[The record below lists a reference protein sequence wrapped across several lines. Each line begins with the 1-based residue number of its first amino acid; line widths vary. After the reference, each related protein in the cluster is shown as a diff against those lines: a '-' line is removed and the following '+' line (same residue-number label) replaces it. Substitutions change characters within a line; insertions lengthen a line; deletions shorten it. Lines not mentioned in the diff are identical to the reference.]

1 MSAFSRQELT
11 IKAVFNSFSTLDIR
25 FDQKKAI
32 SFEHERFSKGKAS

>member
-25 FDQKKAI
+25 FDQKKLLAL
-32 SFEHERFSKGKAS
+32 SMNAFPKGKAS